1 MRRNFLPTS
10 DPAHVHSRRLRRRPG
25 PRPARRHPSVRLR
38 HPGVPD
44 GKRPDG
50 QPPAADGGTRAR
62 ANPHAADATGET
74 LAIFL
79 GPQGYITPQYYA
91 TKRQTAKVV
100 PTWNYAAIHA
110 YGTMRFI
117 DDRDGKLAIVTR
129 LTEHHEGKLAVPWQ
143 VSDAPADF
151 IDTMLNSIIGFEMTI
166 TRLEG
171 KWKMSQNR
179 PEIDRVG
186 VIAGLRA
193 DGQPELS
200 DTVARVAGPAGRT
213 A

>member
-1 MRRNFLPTS
+1 MYI
-10 DPAHVHSRRLRRRPG
+10 
-25 PRPARRHPSVRLR
+25 
-38 HPGVPD
+38 
-44 GKRPDG
+44 
-50 QPPAADGGTRAR
+50 PAAFAEDQVPVLHDAIRAFGFATLVSQTANGLMASHLPLMVEPAPAPFGTLIGHFAR

-91 TKRQTAKVV
+91 TKRQAAKVV

-193 DGQPELS
+193 DGQPELA
-200 DTVARVAGPAGRT
+200 DTVARVAGP
-213 A
+213 

>member
-1 MRRNFLPTS
+1 MYI
-10 DPAHVHSRRLRRRPG
+10 
-25 PRPARRHPSVRLR
+25 
-38 HPGVPD
+38 
-44 GKRPDG
+44 
-50 QPPAADGGTRAR
+50 PAAFAEDQVSVLHDAIRTFGFATLVSQTANGLMASHLPLMVEPEPAPFGTLIGHFAR

-179 PEIDRVG
+179 PETDRVG
-186 VIAGLRA
+186 VIEGLRA

-200 DTVARVAGPAGRT
+200 DTVARVAGPAART

>member
-1 MRRNFLPTS
+1 MYI
-10 DPAHVHSRRLRRRPG
+10 
-25 PRPARRHPSVRLR
+25 
-38 HPGVPD
+38 
-44 GKRPDG
+44 
-50 QPPAADGGTRAR
+50 PAAFAEDQVPVLHDAIRAFGFATLVSQTANGLMASHLPLLVEPAPAPFGTLIGHFAR

-151 IDTMLNSIIGFEMTI
+151 IDIMLNSIIGFEMTI

-186 VIAGLRA
+186 VIEGLRA
-193 DGQPELS
+193 DGQPELA

>member
-1 MRRNFLPTS
+1 MYI
-10 DPAHVHSRRLRRRPG
+10 
-25 PRPARRHPSVRLR
+25 
-38 HPGVPD
+38 
-44 GKRPDG
+44 
-50 QPPAADGGTRAR
+50 PAAFAEDQVPVLHDAIRAFGFATLVSQTANGLMASHLPLMVEPEPAPFGTLIGHFAR

-179 PEIDRVG
+179 PEVDRVG
-186 VIAGLRA
+186 VIEGLRA
-193 DGQPELS
+193 DGQPELA

>member
-1 MRRNFLPTS
+1 MYI
-10 DPAHVHSRRLRRRPG
+10 
-25 PRPARRHPSVRLR
+25 
-38 HPGVPD
+38 
-44 GKRPDG
+44 
-50 QPPAADGGTRAR
+50 PAAFAEDQVPVLHDAIRAFGFATLVSQTANGLMASHLPLMVEPEPAPFGTLIGHFAR

-91 TKRQTAKVV
+91 TKRHTAKVV

-151 IDTMLNSIIGFEMTI
+151 IDIMLNSIIGFEMTI

-186 VIAGLRA
+186 VIEGLRA
-193 DGQPELS
+193 DGQPELA
-200 DTVARVAGPAGRT
+200 DTVARVAGPATRT